1 MEARYLGHSAVILK
15 GSRTIVIDPFLT
27 GNPVAAIEAKEITEA
42 DFVIATHDHMDHL
55 GDSFEICKRT
65 GATFV
70 AAFEVAESA
79 EALGIAIEPMG
90 IGGSIESKGVRFSM
104 TNAAHTSHLAAPTG
118 IIVEMDGKTVYHMGD
133 TGLIPDFALL
143 PEFFSIDLAF
153 VPIGDRFTM
162 GAPSA
167 AKAVA
172 MCGAEIAVPV
182 HYATWPL
189 LDSTAVRFV
198 ESVGGRADVRVLAP
212 GESIKL

>member
-27 GNPVAAIEAKEITEA
+27 GNPVAAIQEKDITEA
-42 DFVIATHDHMDHL
+42 DFVIATHDHQDHI
-55 GDSFEICKRT
+55 GDSFAICKRT

-70 AAFEVAESA
+70 AAFEVAGLA
-79 EALGIAIEPMG
+79 EAEGIAIEPMG
-90 IGGSIESKGVRFSM
+90 IGGSIESNGVRFHM
-104 TNAAHTSHLAAPTG
+104 TNAAHSSHLAGPTG
-118 IIVEMDGKTVYHMGD
+118 MIVEMDGKTVYHMGD

-162 GAPSA
+162 GGPSA
-167 AKAVA
+167 ARAVA
-172 MCGAEIAVPV
+172 MCGAKMAVPV

-189 LDSTAVRFV
+189 LDSTADRFV
-198 ESVGGRADVRVLAP
+198 ESVGDGADVRVLAP
-212 GESIKL
+212 GESLNL

>member
-1 MEARYLGHSAVILK
+1 MEARYLGHSAVILT

-27 GNPVAAIEAKEITEA
+27 GNPAAAVEAKGITGA
-42 DFVIATHDHMDHL
+42 DFVVVTHDHMDHL
-55 GDSFEICKRT
+55 GDSFDICKRT

-70 AAFEVAESA
+70 AAFELAERA
-79 EALGIAIEPMG
+79 EAEGIGIEPMG

-104 TNAAHTSHLAAPTG
+104 TNAAHSSSLAGPTG
-118 IIVEMDGKTVYHMGD
+118 MIVEMDGKTVYHMGD

-143 PEFFSIDLAF
+143 PEFFSIDLAL

-162 GAPSA
+162 GGPSA

-172 MCGAEIAVPV
+172 MCGAKIAVPI

-198 ESVGGRADVRVLAP
+198 ESVDGRADVQVLAP
-212 GESIKL
+212 GESLQL